1 MVSLLDDEL
10 QHVLAE
16 ATCELPLGPEAP
28 GDASETLWLGNVS
41 IPRSWGLCEKVL
53 ELDSNDEPVFVIN
66 DLTADPV
73 SCFREHFRSNS
84 DMRFYASVALVS
96 PNGTI
101 VGSLCIFDSK
111 RRSGLSNGQIE
122 LFKDLG
128 STVINYLNTYTVRD
142 QYRRGERFTRG
153 LVSFAE
159 GDSTLVPLQGDT
171 RHGSP
176 TPSQTPPDLSSITDK
191 DTGSTDEGKSVRGGV
206 ESGPTTPTH
215 PQSAMSKTRRAKSA
229 RHQSIRTLRKQLTY
243 LNRIQDTH

>member
-1 MVSLLDDEL
+1 MSKQPNSRKETTTDRHGMRRERDVLLLYGAAFRNIPYAAKLESHIPRPSRDSTLTALCQLTAIRMGAQRSMVSLLDDEL

-16 ATCELPLGPEAP
+16 ATCELPLRPEAP

-53 ELDSNDEPVFVIN
+53 ELGSEEPVFVIN

-84 DMRFYASVALVS
+84 DMCFYASAALIS

-111 RRSGLSNGQIE
+111 RRSGLSNEQLG

-128 STVINYLNTYTVRD
+128 STVVNYLNTYTVRD
-142 QYRRGERFTRG
+142 KYRR
-153 LVSFAE
+153 
-159 GDSTLVPLQGDT
+159 
-171 RHGSP
+171 
-176 TPSQTPPDLSSITDK
+176 
-191 DTGSTDEGKSVRGGV
+191 
-206 ESGPTTPTH
+206 
-215 PQSAMSKTRRAKSA
+215 
-229 RHQSIRTLRKQLTY
+229 
-243 LNRIQDTH
+243 